1 MHTKPLLRFAPSPNG
16 FLHLGH
22 AYSALT
28 TFGWATELGGRWLLR
43 IEDIDLARTKEAFVQ
58 AIF

>member
-1 MHTKPLLRFAPSPNG
+1 MSPLTLRFALSANG

-22 AYSALT
+22 AYSALVIDRWVRKM
-28 TFGWATELGGRWLLR
+28 GERWLLR